1 MQQFAKNLE
10 KISKTEK
17 FPNGL
22 FDANVGNVEQGD
34 NCKCGKCLSQQ
45 NSNSLQIF

>member
-17 FPNGL
+17 FSNGL
-22 FDANVGNVEQGD
+22 SDANVGN
-34 NCKCGKCLSQQ
+34 
-45 NSNSLQIF
+45 I